1 MQLHMLV
8 ILELLT
14 SLLSFLYVIA
24 LSIRKFFDGEIWRTH
39 VQLPRKIVVI
49 TGANVGISKETAREL
64 THRGLCISSQVL
76 VWKLDLSST
85 KSIRA
90 FAESLL
96 AVQKQLHILIN
107 NTGMMMC
114 PYSKTAN
121 SFETHLGIN
130 CLGHFLLTCSL
141 LEQLKE
147 SALAQMVNLSSVAH
161 HAGKILFQD
170 LESEKCY
177 SWGFAYC
184 HSKMANI
191 LFTWELAKRLQR
203 MGATLYAVLK
213 ILPALLRYI

>member
-1 MQLHMLV
+1 M
-8 ILELLT
+8 
-14 SLLSFLYVIA
+14 
-24 LSIRKFFDGEIWRTH
+24 
-39 VQLPRKIVVI
+39 
-49 TGANVGISKETAREL
+49 
-64 THRGLCISSQVL
+64 
-76 VWKLDLSST
+76 WKLDLSST

-161 HAGKILFQD
+161 HVDKIHFQD

-203 MGATLYAVLK
+203 MGATLYAVHPGMVHSELVQYSF
-213 ILPALLRYI
+213 LLCLLWQLFSLFFKLVWEKRAQTRLHCAITEGLEPLSAKYFNDGKRTWVSPRA